1 MQVSNGSDKF
11 QSLRMEN
18 PSGSFES
25 GTLVELIAY
34 PTTWSDQRGI
44 WCQIKSSQTVS
55 VDDSSVE
62 PDSYGAFTSLKFDTA
77 YDQDNGKVQSLL
89 WNSKS
94 SQNFGLNV
102 KVLL

>member
-1 MQVSNGSDKF
+1 M
-11 QSLRMEN
+11 
-18 PSGSFES
+18 ES
-25 GTLVELIAY
+25 GAR
-34 PTTWSDQRGI
+34 SN
-44 WCQIKSSQTVS
+44 QTVS

-62 PDSYGAFTSLKFDTA
+62 PDSYGAFTSLKCDTA

-102 KVLL
+102 KVLS